1 MFEASYPGS
10 LVSWQATSSSLRKE
24 RPRIPAY
31 ASGVAC
37 RSYNADR
44 SEYRPVRQYVSRV
57 VSSVLRF
64 SVDSLLRGRRSRL
77 LARIEWGLR
86 LNCTT
91 LTIVGSV
98 AFCSCRIIIRI
109 LIPFRVWAPTAE
121 VEHHSLQQWPLSEEA
136 DHDDEAEH
144 HHTQIE
150 QR

>member
-10 LVSWQATSSSLRKE
+10 LVSWQATSSSLRKQ

-44 SEYRPVRQYVSRV
+44 REYRPVRQYVSRV
-57 VSSVLRF
+57 VSSVFRF
-64 SVDSLLRGRRSRL
+64 SVDGLLRGRRSR

-91 LTIVGSV
+91 LTILGSV
-98 AFCSCRIIIRI
+98 AFRSCRNIIRI
-109 LIPFRVWAPTAE
+109 LIPFRVRAPTAE
-121 VEHHSLQQWPLSEEA
+121 VVHHSLQQWPLSEEA